1 MQEPIEIQ
9 NVFDLV
15 SRREGGMNFDAGPG
29 FGDDNPF
36 LTLSMDPAGCR
47 PLLESG
53 TRLGRFHIKKHLGR
67 GSLGDVYLAHDE
79 VSGEAVAIKIVV
91 KTTGEEEGA
100 PARLRGERTA
110 YTRIQ
115 DHHHI
120 LKVHDLHS
128 IPKGGAELLVLS
140 MEYADGGTFRD
151 WLRVHR
157 DAPEVR
163 RTQGMDHFKALCRGV
178 AAGHE
183 VGVAHLDVK
192 PENFLQVNGVWKVS
206 DFGVSTC
213 TNRTENNGSAS
224 RKSGSSGCISGTP
237 VYMSPEHFI
246 TPYPDDLDG
255 RSDIYSLGI
264 ILFELL
270 HPQGRQPFVGDF
282 EQLMMRHSQSPPP
295 PLPGAG
301 PGESRVIKRCLE
313 KDPTMRYPTIQAL
326 LDDLEGRG
334 ESSEVDNEH
343 EEEIE
348 TAWQE
353 ACQCIEENR
362 FNDSKRLCSHVLEL
376 CPEHTEAR
384 RLLETLQERYEQA
397 GRLYTAIEQ
406 GLDLRNLDELGSLLI
421 EAVHLYPNHSQGHVV
436 QKRLE
441 IKARQYREAMEE
453 GSRCVHMGDFEG
465 ALTWFE
471 RARQLSPG
479 TTTAEYPVRFTTRVL
494 QKIRETRQRID
505 AAAAAGNRNR
515 AMALARKLDEYKA
528 WVRKSTIRQGEG
540 P

>member
-1 MQEPIEIQ
+1 MQEPIEKQ
-9 NVFDLV
+9 NVLDLA
-15 SRREGGMNFDAGPG
+15 SIREGEIDFEPEPG
-29 FGDDNPF
+29 SGDNNPF
-36 LTLSMDPAGCR
+36 LTLPMDPTGCR
-47 PLLESG
+47 PLLEPD
-53 TRLGRFHIKKHLGR
+53 TKLGRFHIKKHLGR

-79 VSGEAVAIKIVV
+79 VSGEAVAIKVVV
-91 KTTGEEEGA
+91 KISGDGEGT
-100 PARLRGERTA
+100 PSRLRGERTA

-120 LKVHDLHS
+120 LKVHDLHP

-140 MEYADGGTFRD
+140 MEYADGGTFRN
-151 WLRVHR
+151 WLRAHR
-157 DAPEVR
+157 DALKIR
-163 RTQGMDHFKALCRGV
+163 RTQGMDHFKAICRGV

-183 VGVAHLDVK
+183 VGVVHLDLK

-213 TNRTENNGSAS
+213 TNSAENNGSAS
-224 RKSGSSGCISGTP
+224 RMSESSGCISGTP

-264 ILFELL
+264 VLFELL
-270 HPQGRQPFVGDF
+270 HPKGRQPFVGDF
-282 EQLMMRHSQSPPP
+282 EQLLMRHSQSPPP
-295 PLPGAG
+295 PLPRAE
-301 PGESRVIKRCLE
+301 PRESRVIKRCLE

-334 ESSEVDNEH
+334 EASEADNDH
-343 EEEIE
+343 EEETE
-348 TAWQE
+348 TTWQE

-362 FNDSKRLCSHVLEL
+362 FNDAKRMCSHLLVL

-406 GLDLRNLDELGSLLI
+406 GLDLRNLDELASLLI

-453 GSRCVHMGDFEG
+453 GSCCVHMGDFDG

-505 AAAAAGNRNR
+505 ASAAAGNRNR

-528 WVRKSTIRQGEG
+528 RVKKTAIRQGEDS
-540 P
+540 